1 MELKMSVPLSL
12 NVLHTTAELETLVPE
27 WRNLWLQDP
36 NATPF
41 QRPEWL
47 VPWWHRFGQP
57 DLYVLAFRHA
67 GLLTG
72 LLPLY
77 VFADQARQERQLL
90 LLGAGTSDYLDGI
103 LSPTCTRADVIEG
116 FTLLAGEATWEIAHL
131 TQLRPHSPLYKAL
144 SVQDG
149 NTIRIYPGE
158 NCSRFAASSIADLPK
173 KVRAAV
179 RYCRNLATNR
189 GTLKLQVADA
199 RSWPRYF
206 DELIRQHS
214 ARWNEAGQP
223 GVLAN
228 PQVLAWHR
236 EMLPHLLQEDALR
249 LYCLSLDDVAI
260 ATLYALI
267 DPPSRANRTEYF
279 YLSSYSRAHSE
290 LKPGTLLRAMAIEH
304 AATEG
309 VVMIDML
316 RGKEAYK
323 KLWRVQDA
331 PTFGLSFSRLA
342 VANLS

>member
-1 MELKMSVPLSL
+1 MSVPLSL
-12 NVLHTTAELETLVPE
+12 NILHTTAELETLVPE
-27 WRNLWLQDP
+27 WRNLWLRDA

-47 VPWWHRFGQP
+47 VPWWHQFGQP
-57 DLYVLAFRHA
+57 DLYVLAFRRA

-77 VFADQARQERQLL
+77 VYADQARQERQLL
-90 LLGAGTSDYLDGI
+90 LIGAGTSDYLDGI
-103 LSPTCTRADVIEG
+103 LSPTCTRADVLQGI
-116 FTLLAGEATWEIAHL
+116 TLVAGEGTWDIAHL

-144 SVQDG
+144 SAQDC
-149 NTIRIYPGE
+149 NTIRTYAGE
-158 NCSRFAASSIADLPK
+158 NCSRFAALKIADLPK
-173 KVRAAV
+173 KVRADV
-179 RYCRNLATNR
+179 RYFRNLAANR
-189 GTLKLQVADA
+189 GTLRLQVADA
-199 RSWPRYF
+199 SSWPRYF

-223 GVLAN
+223 GVLAD

-236 EMLPHLLQEDALR
+236 EMLPLLLQENALR

-267 DPPSRANRTEYF
+267 DPPSRENRTEYF

-290 LKPGTLLRAMAIEH
+290 LKPGTLLRAMAVEH
-304 AATEG
+304 AAAEG
-309 VVMIDML
+309 VVVIDML
-316 RGKEAYK
+316 RGREAYK